1 MGSNLPL
8 RKLPVV
14 RSGYALTI
22 GHSFSTFGAWG
33 KLPVLKFVPSYTG
46 FLGLLTDE
54 LRLGTV

>member
-1 MGSNLPL
+1 M
-8 RKLPVV
+8 V

-22 GHSFSTFGAWG
+22 GRSFSTFGAWG